1 MEMKLKKVVGKD
13 KSSNKTVQMK
23 GKRGEKRKQTEPGN

>member
-1 MEMKLKKVVGKD
+1 MKPKKVAGKD
-13 KSSNKTVQMK
+13 KSSDKTVQTK